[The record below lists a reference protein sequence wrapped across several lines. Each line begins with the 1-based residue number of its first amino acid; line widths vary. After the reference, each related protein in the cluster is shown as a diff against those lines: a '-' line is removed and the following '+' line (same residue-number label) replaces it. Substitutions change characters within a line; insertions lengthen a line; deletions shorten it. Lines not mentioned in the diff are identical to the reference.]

1 MTVEEIERLA
11 AWCARAGI
19 GEIELAQV
27 GFSLRVRL
35 QSFAAETPPLAAAA
49 IPNAETAFNGVRALG
64 VGVFRVDHPTT
75 GRPVA
80 ASGQTVRKGDT
91 VGVLQVGPCLKA
103 VLAPADGVLGAALV
117 EDGAVVGYGTPLY
130 ALAAADRAKQ

>member
-19 GEIELAQV
+19 GEIELARV
-27 GFSLRVRL
+27 GFSLRVCV
-35 QSFAAETPPLAAAA
+35 QPGHAQTSVADDGAAK
-49 IPNAETAFNGVRALG
+49 AEAVFKGVRAPG
-64 VGVFRVDHPTT
+64 VGIFRIDHPTT

-103 VLAPADGVLGAALV
+103 VLAPADGVLGAVLV